1 MIRRAPETVAKE
13 SELSFLDGTC
23 QRVHVGPSI
32 DRVVGD
38 TVFMGD
44 VQYDAQTSSLK
55 CVDGVTHLR
64 TNHPCFRPRH

>member
-32 DRVVGD
+32 DRFVG
-38 TVFMGD
+38 TH
-44 VQYDAQTSSLK
+44 
-55 CVDGVTHLR
+55 THLM
-64 TNHPCFRPRH
+64 NAQIFLG